1 MADNKLTE
9 NDDEELVVV
18 ETPTIPEGKTE
29 TKTEDKADDKAD
41 QTDNKAEADDGDE
54 QDDDDDQDDGD
65 ERLAESQDDAEE
77 DMSPNRKRRL
87 KRREIRKRAKEN
99 AEREL
104 RFLREQNAELVRRVS
119 AIEGHT
125 LTTSVQSIE
134 QRMQDAM
141 RDAQQAE
148 QIMAR
153 AIEAGNGDD
162 AATAL
167 RLRDE
172 ARQRAAQLLQSKQ
185 QVEGARQQQAN
196 PTVDPRV
203 RNFAQEWVA
212 ANPWYDPNGR
222 DEDSRITKAI
232 DDGLVAEGYNP
243 ASPDYWHELTR
254 RVSARLG
261 NDEPRSEPKGERAER
276 GERDAGPAK
285 RKAPPTGN
293 TREHV
298 PPSTRKEV
306 YVTPDRKQAMID
318 AGVWD
323 DPVLRTRYL
332 KAYQAYD
339 KNSAR

>member
-1 MADNKLTE
+1 MADNKLVE
-9 NDDEELVVV
+9 NDEEELVIV
-18 ETPTIPEGKTE
+18 ETPPPGEQKDE
-29 TKTEDKADDKAD
+29 KADDKAD
-41 QTDNKAEADDGDE
+41 DKVAEDE
-54 QDDDDDQDDGD
+54 DDDDDQDEGD

-119 AIEGHT
+119 AVEGHA
-125 LTTSVQSIE
+125 LNTSMQTID
-134 QRMQDAM
+134 QRMQEAL

-162 AATAL
+162 VATAL

-172 ARQRAAQLLQSKQ
+172 ARQRAAQLAQSKQ
-185 QVEGARQQQAN
+185 QVEGVRQQQAT
-196 PTVDPRV
+196 PAVDPRV

-212 ANPWYDPNGR
+212 ANPWYDPKGG

-254 RVSARLG
+254 RVSRRLG
-261 NDEPRSEPKGERAER
+261 DDADDRDGEKGEARRAAP
-276 GERDAGPAK
+276 DAQAK
-285 RKAPPTGN
+285 RKAPPTGT
-293 TREHV
+293 TREHA

-306 YVTPDRKQAMID
+306 YVTAERKQAMID

-323 DPVLRTRYL
+323 DPALRTRYL

>member
-9 NDDEELVVV
+9 DDEELVVV
-18 ETPTIPEGKTE
+18 ETPSEGEKQT
-29 TKTEDKADDKAD
+29 DKADDKKAD
-41 QTDNKAEADDGDE
+41 DEKAENKADE
-54 QDDDDDQDDGD
+54 TDADDDDDDHEDDGD
-65 ERLAESQDDAEE
+65 ERLAESQDDADEE
-77 DMSPNRKRRL
+77 MSPNRKRRL
-87 KRREIRKRAKEN
+87 KRREMRKRAKEN

-104 RFLREQNAELVRRVS
+104 VFLREQNAEFARRLS
-119 AIEGHT
+119 AVEGHALSTNVQT
-125 LTTSVQSIE
+125 LDQHI
-134 QRMQDAM
+134 QNAL

-153 AIEAGNGDD
+153 AVEAGNGDD
-162 AATAL
+162 VATAL

-172 ARQRAAQLLQSKQ
+172 ARQRAAQLSQSKQ
-185 QVEGARQQQAN
+185 QVEQARKQQTTPA
-196 PTVDPRV
+196 VDPRV

-254 RVSARLG
+254 RVSSRLG
-261 NDEPRSEPKGERAER
+261 SADDTPEKEAPRR
-276 GERDAGPAK
+276 ERDTTPAK
-285 RKAPPTGN
+285 RKAPPTG
-293 TREHV
+293 TSREHA

-306 YVTPDRKQAMID
+306 YVTPERKQAMID

-323 DPVLRTRYL
+323 DPALRTRYL
-332 KAYQAYD
+332 KAYHAYD

>member
-1 MADNKLTE
+1 MADPKLTE
-9 NDDEELVVV
+9 NDEEELIVV
-18 ETPTIPEGKTE
+18 ETPPEGEKQPE
-29 TKTEDKADDKAD
+29 AKADEK
-41 QTDNKAEADDGDE
+41 TAEAE
-54 QDDDDDQDDGD
+54 AEDDDDQDDDEGD
-65 ERLAESQDDAEE
+65 ERLAESQDDTDE
-77 DMSPNRKRRL
+77 DVSPNRKRRL
-87 KRREIRKRAKEN
+87 KRREVRKRAKEN

-119 AIEGHT
+119 AIEGHALSTNEQT
-125 LTTSVQSIE
+125 LE
-134 QRMQDAM
+134 QRMQEAV

-148 QIMAR
+148 SIMAR
-153 AIEAGNGDD
+153 AIEAGNGED

-172 ARQRAAQLLQSKQ
+172 ANRRAWELSQSKQ
-185 QVEGARQQQAN
+185 RVEQVRQQQAT
-196 PTVDPRV
+196 PAVDPRV
-203 RNFAQEWVA
+203 RNLAQEWIA

-222 DEDSRITKAI
+222 DEDSRVTKAI

-243 ASPDYWHELTR
+243 ASADYWHELTR
-254 RVSARLG
+254 RVSSRINGGSAADDDA
-261 NDEPRSEPKGERAER
+261 DEAPRA
-276 GERDAGPAK
+276 AAPAK

-293 TREHV
+293 TREHA

-306 YVTPDRKQAMID
+306 YVTAERKQAMID

-323 DPVLRTRYL
+323 DPSLRTRYL

>member
-9 NDDEELVVV
+9 DDEELVVV
-18 ETPTIPEGKTE
+18 ETPPEGEKQT
-29 TKTEDKADDKAD
+29 DKADDK
-41 QTDNKAEADDGDE
+41 KAEDE
-54 QDDDDDQDDGD
+54 KVEETDAEDDDDDQDDGD
-65 ERLAESQDDAEE
+65 ERLAESQDDTDE

-87 KRREIRKRAKEN
+87 KRREMRKRAKEN

-104 RFLREQNAELVRRVS
+104 AFLREQNAEFARRLS
-119 AIEGHT
+119 AVEGHALAT
-125 LTTSVQSIE
+125 NVQGLD
-134 QRMQDAM
+134 QRINEAL

-162 AATAL
+162 VATAL

-172 ARQRAAQLLQSKQ
+172 ARQRAAELFQSKQ
-185 QVEGARQQQAN
+185 QVENVRKQQTTPA
-196 PTVDPRV
+196 VDPRV
-203 RNFAQEWVA
+203 RNFAQEWVQ

-261 NDEPRSEPKGERAER
+261 SADEAPESDATK
-276 GERDAGPAK
+276 RDAAPAK
-285 RKAPPTGN
+285 RKAPPTG
-293 TREHV
+293 TSREHV

-306 YVTPDRKQAMID
+306 YVTPERKQAMID

-323 DPVLRTRYL
+323 DPALRTRYL

>member
-1 MADNKLTE
+1 MADDKMIETDEDELVAVETPPKDE
-9 NDDEELVVV
+9 GKPEPKAEAEAEADAEDDEE
-18 ETPTIPEGKTE
+18 
-29 TKTEDKADDKAD
+29 
-41 QTDNKAEADDGDE
+41 DE
-54 QDDDDDQDDGD
+54 SEGD
-65 ERLAESQDDAEE
+65 ERLAESQDDTDE
-77 DMSPNRKRRL
+77 DVSPNRKRRL
-87 KRREIRKRAKEN
+87 KRREVRKRAKEN
-99 AEREL
+99 ADREL

-119 AIEGHT
+119 AIEGHALSTNEQT
-125 LTTSVQSIE
+125 LD
-134 QRMQDAM
+134 QRMQEAV

-148 QIMAR
+148 SIMAR
-153 AIEAGNGDD
+153 AIEAGNGED

-172 ARQRAAQLLQSKQ
+172 ANRRAWELSQSKQ
-185 QVEGARQQQAN
+185 QVEQARKQVAN
-196 PTVDPRV
+196 PGPDPRV
-203 RNFAQEWVA
+203 RSLAQEWIA

-222 DEDSRITKAI
+222 DEDSRVTKAI
-232 DDGLVAEGYNP
+232 DDGLVSEGYNP

-254 RVSARLG
+254 RVSSRING
-261 NDEPRSEPKGERAER
+261 R
-276 GERDAGPAK
+276 GAADDAGEEAPRAAAPAK
-285 RKAPPTGN
+285 RRAPPTGN
-293 TREHV
+293 SREHA